1 MHPATTT
8 SILHQLIASWENEC
22 VEFKEA
28 NDNFP
33 TSDIGKYFS
42 ALSNEANLRARS
54 AGWLVFGVK
63 DHDHSIV
70 GTSYRESSDRLHSLK
85 KQVADGA
92 DPSITFREIHEL
104 HLPEGRVLLFEIPA
118 APRGTPIAW
127 NGHFYARAHESLT
140 ALDLAKQDEIRAQSI
155 NEDWSAGICEGA
167 TLADLDPAAIAKARE
182 TFIMKFNGRI
192 PEAEICAWTDS
203 EFLDRAK
210 ITIRGKITRA
220 AILLLGRSESTH
232 FLSPHVAEMTWRLE
246 GEETA
251 YEHFHP
257 PFFLTSTLLYQ
268 RIRNL
273 RLTLLPPGQMIPL
286 EIPKYDQRIV
296 LEALHNCIAH
306 QDYQLNERIIVT
318 ERTSGLDFQNA
329 GSFFD
334 GSPDDYLVS
343 HRTPARYRNRFLAEA
358 MVNLRMIDTMGF
370 GIRQVMFRGQ
380 AKRFLPLPEYD
391 LSQPGHVTLHLAGQ
405 FLDENYSRTLQAHPD
420 LEWTDILA
428 LDRIQKGHVPDESVL
443 RSLRKRG
450 LIEGRKPHLRITP
463 DLAAQPEARA
473 DYLRHR
479 AFDDDYYCKL
489 ILDYLAEFGSGKRA
503 DFERLLEKKLSDALS
518 LNQKER
524 KIGNLLQL
532 LRRQGK
538 IEAEGIKK
546 TAVWKLVP
554 STPSEPPDV
563 VRRSQT

>member
-1 MHPATTT
+1 MSASHPDLEF
-8 SILHQLIASWENEC
+8 LHSLIREWENEC

-42 ALSNEANLRARS
+42 ALANEANLRGCPS
-54 AGWLVFGVK
+54 AWLVFGVRNR
-63 DHDHSIV
+63 DRAIV
-70 GTSYRESSDRLHSLK
+70 GTTYRENSERLHSLK
-85 KQVADGA
+85 KQIADGA

-104 HLPEGRVLLFEIPA
+104 ALSQGRVILFEIPA
-118 APRGTPIAW
+118 APRGTHIAW
-127 NGHFYARAHESLT
+127 NGHFYARAHESLA
-140 ALDLAKQDEIRAQSI
+140 ALGLFKQDEIRSQSL
-155 NEDWSAGICEGA
+155 NEDWSAGICENA

-182 TFIMKFNGRI
+182 TFIMKFSARI
-192 PEAEICAWTDS
+192 PEAEIRSWDDAG
-203 EFLDRAK
+203 FLDHAK
-210 ITIRGKITRA
+210 VTIRGKITRT

-232 FLSPHVAEMTWRLE
+232 FISPNVAEMTWRLE

-273 RLTLLPPGQMIPL
+273 RLTLLPPGQLIPL

-318 ERTSGLDFQNA
+318 ERASGLVFQNG

-334 GSPDDYLVS
+334 GSPEDYLVS
-343 HRTPARYRNRFLAEA
+343 HRTPTRYRNRFLAEA

-405 FLDENYSRTLQAHPD
+405 FLDENYSRTLQSHPD

-428 LDRIQKGHVPDESVL
+428 LDRIQKGHVPDEIVL
-443 RSLRKRG
+443 RTLRKRG

-473 DYLRHR
+473 DYLHHR

-503 DFERLLEKKLSDALS
+503 DFERLLYKKLSDALS
-518 LNQKER
+518 LKQKER

-532 LRRQGK
+532 LRRKGK
-538 IEAEGIKK
+538 IQAEGIKK
-546 TAVWKLVP
+546 STVWRLAP
-554 STPSEPPDV
+554 LTQSGQNV
-563 VRRSQT
+563 VKT

>member
-1 MHPATTT
+1 MNSPSTT
-8 SILHQLIASWENEC
+8 STLHQLIAGWENEC

-28 NDNFP
+28 NDNFS
-33 TSDIGKYFS
+33 TSDIGRYFS
-42 ALSNEANLRARS
+42 ALSNEANLRERPA
-54 AGWLVFGVK
+54 AWLVFGVRDR
-63 DHDHSIV
+63 DHAVV
-70 GTSYRESSDRLHSLK
+70 GTSYRDNPDRLHSLK
-85 KQVADGA
+85 KQIADGA

-104 HLPEGRVLLFEIPA
+104 TLPQGRVILFEIPA

-127 NGHFYARAHESLT
+127 NGHFYARAHESLA
-140 ALDLAKQDEIRAQSI
+140 ALDLSKQDEIRAQSL
-155 NEDWSAGICEGA
+155 NDDWSAGICEDA

-192 PEAEICAWTDS
+192 PEAEMRSWNDAD
-203 EFLDRAK
+203 FLDRAK
-210 ITIRGKITRA
+210 VTIRGKMTRA
-220 AILLLGRSESTH
+220 SILLLGRSESTH

-257 PFFLTSTLLYQ
+257 PFFLSSTLLYQ

-318 ERTSGLDFQNA
+318 ERASGLIFQNA

-334 GSPDDYLVS
+334 GSPDDYLVA

-391 LSQPGHVTLHLAGQ
+391 LSQLGRVTLHLAGQ
-405 FLDENYSRTLQAHPD
+405 FLDENYSRALQSHPD
-420 LEWTDILA
+420 LEWKDILA

-463 DLAAQPEARA
+463 DFAAQPEAKT

-503 DFERLLEKKLSDALS
+503 DFDRLLTDKLSSALDAR
-518 LNQKER
+518 QKSN
-524 KIGNLLQL
+524 KIKNLLQKLRTTDKVRTTGPTTAATWIL
-532 LRRQGK
+532 LSKPENPNHESRQ
-538 IEAEGIKK
+538 
-546 TAVWKLVP
+546 
-554 STPSEPPDV
+554 S
-563 VRRSQT
+563 

>member
-1 MHPATTT
+1 MNPPSTA
-8 SILHQLIASWENEC
+8 SILHQLIAGWENEC

-42 ALSNEANLRARS
+42 ALSNEANLRSRS
-54 AGWLVFGVK
+54 AAWLVFGVRNR
-63 DHDHSIV
+63 DRAIV
-70 GTSYRESSDRLHSLK
+70 GTTYRENLERLHSLK
-85 KQVADGA
+85 KQIADGT

-104 HLPEGRVLLFEIPA
+104 SLPEGRVILFEIPA
-118 APRGTPIAW
+118 SPRGTPIAW
-127 NGHFYARAHESLT
+127 NGHFFARAHESLT
-140 ALDLAKQDEIRAQSI
+140 ALDLSKQDEIRAQSLH
-155 NEDWSAGICEGA
+155 EDWSAGICEGA
-167 TLADLDPAAIAKARE
+167 TLADLDPPAVAKARE
-182 TFIMKFNGRI
+182 TFIMKFSERI
-192 PEAEICAWTDS
+192 PEAEIRSWSDA

-210 ITIRGKITRA
+210 VTIRGKITRA

-232 FLSPHVAEMTWRLE
+232 FFSPHVAEMTWRLE
-246 GEETA
+246 GEESA

-257 PFFLTSTLLYQ
+257 PFFLTTTQLYQ

-318 ERTSGLDFQNA
+318 ERASGLVFQNA

-334 GSPDDYLVS
+334 GSPDDYLIA

-391 LSQPGHVTLHLAGQ
+391 LSRPGHVTLHLAGQ
-405 FLDENYSRTLQAHPD
+405 FLDENYSRALQAHPD
-420 LEWTDILA
+420 LEWPDILA
-428 LDRIQKGHVPDESVL
+428 LDRIQKGQFPDETVL

-463 DLAAQPEARA
+463 DFASQPEAKA

-489 ILDYLAEFGSGKRA
+489 ILDYLGEFGSGKRA
-503 DFERLLEKKLSDALS
+503 DFERLLENKLSDALS
-518 LNQKER
+518 LEQKER
-524 KIGNLLQL
+524 KIGNLLQV

-538 IEAEGIKK
+538 IEADGIKK
-546 TAVWKLVP
+546 AAVWKLPPPP
-554 STPSEPPDV
+554 SPS
-563 VRRSQT
+563 

>member
-1 MHPATTT
+1 MNSPSTT
-8 SILHQLIASWENEC
+8 STLHQLIAGWENEC

-28 NDNFP
+28 NDNFS

-42 ALSNEANLRARS
+42 ALSNEANLRDRPA
-54 AGWLVFGVK
+54 AWLVFGVRDR
-63 DHDHSIV
+63 DHAVV
-70 GTSYRESSDRLHSLK
+70 GTSYRDNPDRLHSLK
-85 KQVADGA
+85 KQIADGA

-104 HLPEGRVLLFEIPA
+104 TLPQGRVILFEIPA

-127 NGHFYARAHESLT
+127 NGHFYARVHESLA
-140 ALDLAKQDEIRAQSI
+140 ALDLSKQDDIRAQSL
-155 NEDWSAGICEGA
+155 NEDWSAGICEDA
-167 TLADLDPAAIAKARE
+167 TFADLDPAAIAKARE

-192 PEAEICAWTDS
+192 PETEMRSWSDAD
-203 EFLDRAK
+203 FLDRAK
-210 ITIRGKITRA
+210 VTIRGKITRA

-257 PFFLTSTLLYQ
+257 PLFLTSTLLYQ

-318 ERTSGLDFQNA
+318 ERASGLIFQNA

-391 LSQPGHVTLHLAGQ
+391 LSQPGRVTLHLAGQ
-405 FLDENYSRTLQAHPD
+405 FLDENYSRALQSHPD

-428 LDRIQKGHVPDESVL
+428 LDRIQKGHVPDEIVL

-463 DLAAQPEARA
+463 DFAAQPEAKT

-479 AFDDDYYCKL
+479 AFDDDYYSKL

-503 DFERLLEKKLSDALS
+503 DFDRLLTDKLSSALDAR
-518 LNQKER
+518 QKSN
-524 KIGNLLQL
+524 KIKNLLQKLRATGKVRTTGRSTTAATWIL
-532 LRRQGK
+532 LSKPEDPNHESRQ
-538 IEAEGIKK
+538 
-546 TAVWKLVP
+546 
-554 STPSEPPDV
+554 S
-563 VRRSQT
+563 

>member
-1 MHPATTT
+1 MNSPSTT
-8 SILHQLIASWENEC
+8 STLHQLIAGWENEC

-28 NDNFP
+28 NDNFS

-42 ALSNEANLRARS
+42 ALSNEANLRDRPA
-54 AGWLVFGVK
+54 AWLVFGVRDR
-63 DHDHSIV
+63 DHTVV
-70 GTSYRESSDRLHSLK
+70 GTSYRDNPDRLHSLK
-85 KQVADGA
+85 KQIADGA

-104 HLPEGRVLLFEIPA
+104 TLPQGRVILFEIPA

-127 NGHFYARAHESLT
+127 NGHFYARVHESLA
-140 ALDLAKQDEIRAQSI
+140 ALDLSKQDEIRAQSL
-155 NEDWSAGICEGA
+155 NEDWSAGICEDA
-167 TLADLDPAAIAKARE
+167 TFADLDPAAIAKARE

-192 PEAEICAWTDS
+192 PETEMRSWSDAD
-203 EFLDRAK
+203 FLDRAK
-210 ITIRGKITRA
+210 VTIRGKITRA

-257 PFFLTSTLLYQ
+257 PLFLTSTLLYQ

-318 ERTSGLDFQNA
+318 ERASGLIFQNA

-391 LSQPGHVTLHLAGQ
+391 LSQPGRVTLHLAGQ
-405 FLDENYSRTLQAHPD
+405 FLDENYSRALQSHPD

-428 LDRIQKGHVPDESVL
+428 LDRIQKGHVPDEIVL

-463 DLAAQPEARA
+463 DFAAQPEAKT

-479 AFDDDYYCKL
+479 AFDDDYYSKL

-503 DFERLLEKKLSDALS
+503 DFDRLLTDKLSSALDAR
-518 LNQKER
+518 QKSN
-524 KIGNLLQL
+524 KIKNLLQKLRATGKVRTTGRSTTAATWIL
-532 LRRQGK
+532 LSKPEDPNHESRQ
-538 IEAEGIKK
+538 
-546 TAVWKLVP
+546 
-554 STPSEPPDV
+554 S
-563 VRRSQT
+563 

>member
-1 MHPATTT
+1 MNTPSTT
-8 SILHQLIASWENEC
+8 STLHQLIAGWENEC

-28 NDNFP
+28 NDNFS

-42 ALSNEANLRARS
+42 ALSNEANLRDRPA
-54 AGWLVFGVK
+54 AWLVFGVRDR
-63 DHDHSIV
+63 DHAIV
-70 GTSYRESSDRLHSLK
+70 GTSYRDNPDRLHSLK
-85 KQVADGA
+85 KQIADGA

-104 HLPEGRVLLFEIPA
+104 TLPQGRVILFEIPA

-127 NGHFYARAHESLT
+127 NGHFYARVHESLA
-140 ALDLAKQDEIRAQSI
+140 ALDLSKQDDIRAQSL
-155 NEDWSAGICEGA
+155 NEDWSAGICEDA
-167 TLADLDPAAIAKARE
+167 TFADLDPAAIAKARE

-192 PEAEICAWTDS
+192 PETEMRSWSDAD
-203 EFLDRAK
+203 FLDRAK
-210 ITIRGKITRA
+210 VTIRGEITRA

-257 PFFLTSTLLYQ
+257 PLFLTSTLLYQ

-318 ERTSGLDFQNA
+318 ERASGLIFQNA

-391 LSQPGHVTLHLAGQ
+391 LSQPGRVTLHLAGQ
-405 FLDENYSRTLQAHPD
+405 FLDENYSRALQSHPD

-428 LDRIQKGHVPDESVL
+428 LDRIQKGHVPDEIVL

-463 DLAAQPEARA
+463 DFAAQPEAKT

-479 AFDDDYYCKL
+479 AFDDDYYSKL

-503 DFERLLEKKLSDALS
+503 DFDRLLTDKLSSALDAR
-518 LNQKER
+518 QKSN
-524 KIGNLLQL
+524 KIKNLLQKLRATGKVRTTGRSTTAATWIL
-532 LRRQGK
+532 LSKPEDPNHESRQ
-538 IEAEGIKK
+538 
-546 TAVWKLVP
+546 
-554 STPSEPPDV
+554 S
-563 VRRSQT
+563 

>member
-1 MHPATTT
+1 MNSPSTTVT
-8 SILHQLIASWENEC
+8 LHQLIAAWENEC

-33 TSDIGKYFS
+33 TPDIGKYFS
-42 ALSNEANLRARS
+42 ALSNEANLRGRP
-54 AGWLVFGVK
+54 AGWLVFGVRNR
-63 DHDHSIV
+63 DRAIV
-70 GTSYRESSDRLHSLK
+70 GTSYRENPDRLHSLK
-85 KQVADGA
+85 KQIADGT

-104 HLPEGRVLLFEIPA
+104 TLPQGRVILFEIPA

-127 NGHFYARAHESLT
+127 NGHFYARAYESLA
-140 ALDLAKQDEIRAQSI
+140 ALDLSKQDEIRAQSL
-155 NEDWSAGICEGA
+155 NEDWSAGICDGA

-192 PEAEICAWTDS
+192 PETEMLSWSDAD
-203 EFLDRAK
+203 FLDRAK
-210 ITIRGKITRA
+210 VTIQGQITRA

-232 FLSPHVAEMTWRLE
+232 FLLPHVAEMTWRLE
-246 GEETA
+246 GEESA

-318 ERTSGLDFQNA
+318 ERATGLIFQNA

-405 FLDENYSRTLQAHPD
+405 FLDENYSRALQSHPD

-428 LDRIQKGHVPDESVL
+428 LDRIQKGHVPDESLL

-463 DLAAQPEARA
+463 DFAAQPETKT

-503 DFERLLEKKLSDALS
+503 DFERLLDNKLSDALS
-518 LNQKER
+518 LKQKER
-524 KIGNLLQL
+524 KIGNLLQS

-538 IEAEGIKK
+538 IETEGVKK
-546 TAVWKLVP
+546 AAVWKPASP
-554 STPSEPPDV
+554 SKTVQPTPI
-563 VRRSQT
+563 

>member
-1 MHPATTT
+1 MNSPSTT
-8 SILHQLIASWENEC
+8 STLHQLIAGWENEC

-28 NDNFP
+28 NDNFS

-42 ALSNEANLRARS
+42 AHSNEANLRDRPA
-54 AGWLVFGVK
+54 AWLVFGVRDR
-63 DHDHSIV
+63 DHAIV
-70 GTSYRESSDRLHSLK
+70 GTSYRDNPDRLHSLK
-85 KQVADGA
+85 KQIADGA

-104 HLPEGRVLLFEIPA
+104 TLPQGRVILFEIPA

-127 NGHFYARAHESLT
+127 NGHFYARVHESLA
-140 ALDLAKQDEIRAQSI
+140 ALDLSKQDDIRAQSL
-155 NEDWSAGICEGA
+155 NEDWSAGICEDA
-167 TLADLDPAAIAKARE
+167 TFADLDPAAIAKARE

-192 PEAEICAWTDS
+192 PETEMRSWSDAD
-203 EFLDRAK
+203 FLDRAK
-210 ITIRGKITRA
+210 VTIRGEITRA

-257 PFFLTSTLLYQ
+257 PLFLTSTLLYQ

-306 QDYQLNERIIVT
+306 QDYQLNERITVT
-318 ERTSGLDFQNA
+318 ERASGLIFQNA

-391 LSQPGHVTLHLAGQ
+391 LSQPGRVTLHLAGQ
-405 FLDENYSRTLQAHPD
+405 FLDENYSRALQSHPD

-428 LDRIQKGHVPDESVL
+428 LDRIQKGHVPDEIVL

-463 DLAAQPEARA
+463 DFAAQPEAKT

-479 AFDDDYYCKL
+479 AFDDDYYSKL

-503 DFERLLEKKLSDALS
+503 DFDRLLTDKLSSALDAR
-518 LNQKER
+518 QKSN
-524 KIGNLLQL
+524 KIKNLLQKLRATGKVRTTGRSTTAATWIL
-532 LRRQGK
+532 LSKPEDPNHESRQ
-538 IEAEGIKK
+538 
-546 TAVWKLVP
+546 
-554 STPSEPPDV
+554 S
-563 VRRSQT
+563 

>member
-1 MHPATTT
+1 MPE
-8 SILHQLIASWENEC
+8 ILHQLIADWESEC

-42 ALSNEANLRARS
+42 ALSNEANLRARP
-54 AGWLVFGVK
+54 AGWLVFGVRDR
-63 DHDHSIV
+63 DHAIV
-70 GTSYRESSDRLHSLK
+70 GTTYRENSERLHSLK
-85 KQVADGA
+85 KQIADGA

-104 HLPEGRVLLFEIPA
+104 DLPEGRVILFEIPA

-140 ALDLAKQDEIRAQSI
+140 ALDLSKQDEIRAQSL

-167 TLADLDPAAIAKARE
+167 TLADLDPAAVAKARE
-182 TFIMKFNGRI
+182 TFIMKFSERI
-192 PEAEICAWTDS
+192 PETEIRSWNET

-210 ITIRGKITRA
+210 TTIKGRITRA
-220 AILLLGRSESTH
+220 ALLLLGRSESTH

-257 PFFLTSTLLYQ
+257 PFFLTSTRLYQ

-318 ERTSGLDFQNA
+318 ERTSGLVFQNA

-405 FLDENYSRTLQAHPD
+405 FLDENYSRALQAHPD

-428 LDRIQKGHVPDESVL
+428 LDRIQKGHFPDETVL

-463 DLAAQPEARA
+463 DFASEPEAKA

-503 DFERLLEKKLSDALS
+503 DFDRLLTDKLSSALDAR
-518 LNQKER
+518 QKSN
-524 KIGNLLQL
+524 KIKNLLQKLRSREKVRTTGPTSAATWIL
-532 LRRQGK
+532 LSKPDDPKQGSRQ
-538 IEAEGIKK
+538 A
-546 TAVWKLVP
+546 
-554 STPSEPPDV
+554 
-563 VRRSQT
+563 

>member
-1 MHPATTT
+1 MNSPSTVST
-8 SILHQLIASWENEC
+8 LHQLIASWENEC

-42 ALSNEANLRARS
+42 ALSNEANLRGRPA
-54 AGWLVFGVK
+54 AWLVFGVRDR
-63 DHDHSIV
+63 DHAIV
-70 GTSYRESSDRLHSLK
+70 GTSYRDNPDRLHSLK
-85 KQVADGA
+85 KQIADGA

-104 HLPEGRVLLFEIPA
+104 TLPQGRVILFEIPA

-127 NGHFYARAHESLT
+127 SGHFYARAHESLVG
-140 ALDLAKQDEIRAQSI
+140 LDLSKQDEIRAQSL
-155 NEDWSAGICEGA
+155 NEDWSAGICEEA

-192 PEAEICAWTDS
+192 PETEMRSWNDAD
-203 EFLDRAK
+203 FLDRAK
-210 ITIRGKITRA
+210 VTIRGKITRA

-318 ERTSGLDFQNA
+318 ERSSGLIFQNA

-391 LSQPGHVTLHLAGQ
+391 LSQPGRVTLHLAGQ
-405 FLDENYSRTLQAHPD
+405 FLDENYSRTLQSHPD

-450 LIEGRKPHLRITP
+450 LIEGRKPHFRITP
-463 DLAAQPEARA
+463 DFAAQPEAKA

-489 ILDYLAEFGSGKRA
+489 ILDYLAEFGSGKRT
-503 DFERLLEKKLSDALS
+503 DFDRLLADKLSSALDAR
-518 LNQKER
+518 QKSN
-524 KIGNLLQL
+524 KIKNLLQKLRTTGKVGTTGPTTAATWIL
-532 LRRQGK
+532 LSKLEDPNHESRQ
-538 IEAEGIKK
+538 
-546 TAVWKLVP
+546 
-554 STPSEPPDV
+554 S
-563 VRRSQT
+563 

>member
-1 MHPATTT
+1 MNSPSTT
-8 SILHQLIASWENEC
+8 STLHQLIAGWENEC

-28 NDNFP
+28 NDNFS

-42 ALSNEANLRARS
+42 ALSNEANLRDRPA
-54 AGWLVFGVK
+54 AWLVFGVRDR
-63 DHDHSIV
+63 DHAIV
-70 GTSYRESSDRLHSLK
+70 GTSYRDNPDRLHSLK
-85 KQVADGA
+85 KQIADGA

-104 HLPEGRVLLFEIPA
+104 TLPQGRVILFEIPA

-127 NGHFYARAHESLT
+127 NGHFYARVHESLA
-140 ALDLAKQDEIRAQSI
+140 ALDLSKQDDIRAQSL
-155 NEDWSAGICEGA
+155 NEDWSAGICEDA
-167 TLADLDPAAIAKARE
+167 TFADLDPAAIAKARE

-192 PEAEICAWTDS
+192 PETEMRSWSDAD
-203 EFLDRAK
+203 FLDRAK
-210 ITIRGKITRA
+210 VTIRGEITRA

-257 PFFLTSTLLYQ
+257 PLFLTSTLLYQ

-318 ERTSGLDFQNA
+318 ERASGLIFQNA

-391 LSQPGHVTLHLAGQ
+391 LSQPGRVTLHLAGQ
-405 FLDENYSRTLQAHPD
+405 FLDENYSRALQSHPD

-428 LDRIQKGHVPDESVL
+428 LDRIQKGHVPDEIVL

-463 DLAAQPEARA
+463 DFAAQPEAKT

-479 AFDDDYYCKL
+479 AFDDDYYSKL

-503 DFERLLEKKLSDALS
+503 DFDRLLTDKLSSALDAR
-518 LNQKER
+518 QKSN
-524 KIGNLLQL
+524 KIKNLLQKLRATGKVRTTGRSTTAATWIL
-532 LRRQGK
+532 LSKPEDPNHESRQ
-538 IEAEGIKK
+538 
-546 TAVWKLVP
+546 
-554 STPSEPPDV
+554 S
-563 VRRSQT
+563 

>member
-1 MHPATTT
+1 MTSPSTS
-8 SILHQLIASWENEC
+8 SILHQLIAGWENEC

-42 ALSNEANLRARS
+42 ALSNEANLRSRPA
-54 AGWLVFGVK
+54 AWLVFGVRDR
-63 DHDHSIV
+63 DHAIV
-70 GTSYRESSDRLHSLK
+70 GTSYRDNPDRLHSLK
-85 KQVADGA
+85 KQIADGA

-104 HLPEGRVLLFEIPA
+104 TLPQGRVILFEIPA

-127 NGHFYARAHESLT
+127 NGHFYARAHESLA
-140 ALDLAKQDEIRAQSI
+140 ALDLSKQDEIRAQSL
-155 NEDWSAGICEGA
+155 NEDWSAGICDGA
-167 TLADLDPAAIAKARE
+167 NLADLDPAAIAKARE
-182 TFIMKFNGRI
+182 TFIMKFSGRI
-192 PEAEICAWTDS
+192 HEAEMLSWSDS
-203 EFLDRAK
+203 DFLDRAK
-210 ITIRGKITRA
+210 VTIRGKITRA
-220 AILLLGRSESTH
+220 AILLLGRPESTH

-318 ERTSGLDFQNA
+318 ERASGLIFQNA

-334 GSPDDYLVS
+334 GSPDDYLVA

-391 LSQPGHVTLHLAGQ
+391 LSQPGRVTLHLAGQ
-405 FLDENYSRTLQAHPD
+405 FLDENYSRALQSHPD

-463 DLAAQPEARA
+463 DFAAQPEAKT

-503 DFERLLEKKLSDALS
+503 DFDRLLTDKLSSALDAR
-518 LNQKER
+518 QKSN
-524 KIGNLLQL
+524 KIKNLLQKLRTTGKVRTTGPTTAATWIL
-532 LRRQGK
+532 LSKPDDPNRESRQ
-538 IEAEGIKK
+538 
-546 TAVWKLVP
+546 
-554 STPSEPPDV
+554 S
-563 VRRSQT
+563 